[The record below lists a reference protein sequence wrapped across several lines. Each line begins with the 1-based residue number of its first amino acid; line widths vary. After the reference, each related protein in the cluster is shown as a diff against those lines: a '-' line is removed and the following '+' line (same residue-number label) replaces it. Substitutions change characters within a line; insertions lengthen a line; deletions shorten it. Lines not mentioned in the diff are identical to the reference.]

1 MSEVVHLVAVLGRGV
16 VDADEPVVTA
26 DDLGLTRGDG
36 CFDSARVIT
45 DTTGLASVVDL
56 DDHLDRLAAS
66 AATLDIA
73 DPTHEEWHGLVAQAL
88 AAWSTP
94 GEAVLKLLLTR
105 GREWQADPRP
115 TALVTITHR
124 GPSPSPDVTG
134 ARAEPR
140 TITAVTLTR
149 GHPSDAF
156 ADAPWLLGG
165 VKTLSYVV
173 NTAATREARRRG
185 ADDVVFTST
194 DGFALDGPTSGLLVA
209 HGGAFVST
217 PTGATG
223 ILESLTVAAIMDA
236 ARADGY
242 ETRYELVPV
251 QDLFTADAVWL
262 VSSGRGPALVTT
274 LDGRRLRTDR
284 DLAAKV
290 ARFAGFSQ
298 ASPHPR
304 VTRCPAADG
313 Y

>member
-1 MSEVVHLVAVLGRGV
+1 MSEVRHLVAVLGRGV
-16 VDADEPVVTA
+16 VDPDEPVVTA

-36 CFDSARVIT
+36 CFDSARVVT
-45 DTTGLASVVDL
+45 DAAGHARVVDL

-66 AATLDIA
+66 AATMDIP
-73 DPTHEEWHGLVAQAL
+73 DPTRELWRGLVAEAV

-94 GEAVLKLLLTR
+94 GEAVLKLVLTR
-105 GREWQADPRP
+105 GREWQPDPQP

-124 GPSPSPDVTG
+124 GPSQAHDPTG
-134 ARAEPR
+134 APAEPCA
-140 TITAVTLTR
+140 ITAVTLTR

-173 NTAATREARRRG
+173 NAAATREARRRG

-194 DGFALDGPTSGLLVA
+194 DGYALDGPTSGLLVA
-209 HGGAFVST
+209 RDGTFVST

-236 ARADGY
+236 ARADGH

-251 QDLFTADAVWL
+251 EALFTAEAVWL
-262 VSSGRGPALVTT
+262 VSSGRGPALITT
-274 LDGRRLRTDR
+274 LDGRPLRTDPG
-284 DLAAKV
+284 LAAEV
-290 ARFAGFSQ
+290 MRYAGF
-298 ASPHPR
+298 
-304 VTRCPAADG
+304 
-313 Y
+313 

>member
-16 VDADEPVVTA
+16 VDPDEPVVTA

-45 DTTGLASVVDL
+45 DATGHASVVDL
-56 DDHLDRLAAS
+56 DEHLDRLAAS
-66 AATLDIA
+66 AATMDIP
-73 DPTHEEWHGLVAQAL
+73 DPTREEWRGLVTEAL
-88 AAWSTP
+88 AAWPTP

-105 GREWQADPRP
+105 GREWQTDPRP
-115 TALVTITHR
+115 TALVTVTHR
-124 GPSPSPDVTG
+124 GPTPSPDATG
-134 ARAEPR
+134 AAAGPR
-140 TITAVTLTR
+140 TITAVTLSR

-194 DGFALDGPTSGLLVA
+194 DGYALDGPTSGLLVA
-209 HGGAFVST
+209 RDGAFLST

-223 ILESLTVAAIMDA
+223 ILESLTVAAIMSA

-251 QDLFTADAVWL
+251 AALFTADGVWL
-262 VSSGRGPALVTT
+262 VSSGRGPALVTA
-274 LDGRRLRTDR
+274 LDGRALRTDPV
-284 DLAAKV
+284 LAARV
-290 ARFAGFSQ
+290 ARYAGF
-298 ASPHPR
+298 
-304 VTRCPAADG
+304 
-313 Y
+313 

>member
-45 DTTGLASVVDL
+45 DAAGHASVVDL

-66 AATLDIA
+66 AATMDIP
-73 DPTHEEWHGLVAQAL
+73 DPTREEWRGLVAQAL

-105 GREWQADPRP
+105 GREWQTDPRP

-124 GPSPSPDVTG
+124 GPSPAPDATG
-134 ARAEPR
+134 ATAEPR

-194 DGFALDGPTSGLLVA
+194 DGYALDGPTSGLLVA
-209 HGGAFVST
+209 HDGAFVST

-251 QDLFTADAVWL
+251 AALFTADAVWL
-262 VSSGRGPALVTT
+262 VSSGRGPALITT
-274 LDGRRLRTDR
+274 LDGRDLRADP
-284 DLAAKV
+284 DLAARV
-290 ARFAGFSQ
+290 ARYAGF
-298 ASPHPR
+298 
-304 VTRCPAADG
+304 
-313 Y
+313 